1 MIGIIKKSLILL
13 AMVLFSTPLVAQEPQ
28 SKEQVR
34 LTVQLKMIQAHNLHN
49 QGKVEQAKLLV
60 KDSIDIMLFAVRN
73 GQAQPWMREGI
84 KIAMQSNKTPEIE
97 MKRIMLEVD
106 RYIPKERELSLREK
120 LNSLTDTPAT
130 RELARDRKHAV
141 EDGRF
146 SVVLGR
152 RAVGYHPQIS
162 ILPQGASLSVSP
174 IVSADRRYVRIT
186 TPNTPIMM
194 GVGKVHTF
202 NFSTGSAQSFNER
215 R

>member
-13 AMVLFSTPLVAQEPQ
+13 AMVLFSTTLVAQEPQ

-34 LTVQLKMIQAHNLHN
+34 LTVQLKMIQAHNLHS

-60 KDSIDIMLFAVRN
+60 KDSIDIMLFAMRN
-73 GQAQPWMREGI
+73 GQTQPWMREGI

-97 MKRIMLEVD
+97 MKRIMLEVE

-120 LNSLTDTPAT
+120 LNSLEDTPAT
-130 RELARDRKHAV
+130 RELARDRKALMFN
-141 EDGRF
+141 RTPT
-146 SVVLGR
+146 LGQR
-152 RAVGYHPQIS
+152 GVGYHPIIS

>member
-1 MIGIIKKSLILL
+1 MNTIKKSLLVMAMLL
-13 AMVLFSTPLVAQEPQ
+13 LPTLLIAQKPQ

-34 LTVQLKMIQAHNLHN
+34 LTVQLKMIQAHELQK

-73 GQAQPWMREGI
+73 GQAQPWMREGLRM
-84 KIAMQSNKTPEIE
+84 AMQSNKTPEIE
-97 MKRIMLEVD
+97 IKRIMLEVD

-146 SVVLGR
+146 SVMLGKR
-152 RAVGYHPQIS
+152 GVGYHPI
-162 ILPQGASLSVSP
+162 ITWLPQGTTMSTGPVIVSP
-174 IVSADRRYVRIT
+174 DRRYVRVGISAS
-186 TPNTPIMM
+186 NM
-194 GVGKVHTF
+194 GVGAVHTF
-202 NFSTGSAQSFNER
+202 NFSTGQYQAIESK
-215 R
+215 

>member
-13 AMVLFSTPLVAQEPQ
+13 AMVLFSTTLVAQEPQ

-34 LTVQLKMIQAHNLHN
+34 LTVQLKMIQAHNLYS

-60 KDSIDIMLFAVRN
+60 KDSIDIMLFAMRN

-97 MKRIMLEVD
+97 MKRIMLEVE

-120 LNSLTDTPAT
+120 LNSLEDTPAT
-130 RELARDRKHAV
+130 RELARDRKALMFN
-141 EDGRF
+141 RTPT
-146 SVVLGR
+146 LGQR
-152 RAVGYHPQIS
+152 GVGYHPIIS

>member
-60 KDSIDIMLFAVRN
+60 KDSIDIMLFAMRN

-97 MKRIMLEVD
+97 MKRIMLEVE

-120 LNSLTDTPAT
+120 LNSLEDTPAT
-130 RELARDRKHAV
+130 RELARDRKALMFN
-141 EDGRF
+141 RTPT
-146 SVVLGR
+146 LGQR
-152 RAVGYHPQIS
+152 GVGYHPIIS

>member
-34 LTVQLKMIQAHNLHN
+34 LTVQLKMIQAHNLHS

-60 KDSIDIMLFAVRN
+60 KDSIGIMLFAMRN

-97 MKRIMLEVD
+97 MKRIMLEVE

-120 LNSLTDTPAT
+120 LNSLEDTPAT
-130 RELARDRKHAV
+130 RELARDRKALMFN
-141 EDGRF
+141 RTPT
-146 SVVLGR
+146 LGQR
-152 RAVGYHPQIS
+152 GVGYHPIIS

>member
-13 AMVLFSTPLVAQEPQ
+13 GMVLFSTTLVAQEPQ

-34 LTVQLKMIQAHNLHN
+34 LTVQLKMIQAHNLYN

-60 KDSIDIMLFAVRN
+60 KDSIDIMLFAMRN
-73 GQAQPWMREGI
+73 GQTQPWMREGI

-97 MKRIMLEVD
+97 MKRIMLEVE

-120 LNSLTDTPAT
+120 LNSLEDTPAT
-130 RELARDRKHAV
+130 RELARDRKALMFN
-141 EDGRF
+141 RTPT
-146 SVVLGR
+146 LGQR
-152 RAVGYHPQIS
+152 GVGYHPIIS

>member
-13 AMVLFSTPLVAQEPQ
+13 GMVLFSTTLVAQEPQ

-34 LTVQLKMIQAHNLHN
+34 LTVQLKMIQAHNLYN

-60 KDSIDIMLFAVRN
+60 KDSIGIMLFAMRN

-97 MKRIMLEVD
+97 VKRIMLEVE

-120 LNSLTDTPAT
+120 LNSLEDTPAT
-130 RELARDRKHAV
+130 RELARDRKALMFN
-141 EDGRF
+141 RTPT
-146 SVVLGR
+146 LGQR
-152 RAVGYHPQIS
+152 GVGYHPIIS

>member
-13 AMVLFSTPLVAQEPQ
+13 AMVLFSTTLVAQEPQ

-34 LTVQLKMIQAHNLHN
+34 LTVQLKMIQAHNLHS

-60 KDSIDIMLFAVRN
+60 KDSIGIMLFAMRN

-97 MKRIMLEVD
+97 MKRIMLEVE

-120 LNSLTDTPAT
+120 LNSLEDTPAT
-130 RELARDRKHAV
+130 RELARDRKALMFN
-141 EDGRF
+141 RTPT
-146 SVVLGR
+146 LGQR
-152 RAVGYHPQIS
+152 GVGYHPIIS